1 MHRRDLKAAPSRRR
15 AGPSKV
21 LAAPTAAA
29 AHACDL
35 VIFDC
40 DGVLVDS
47 EVLSGRGFRAV
58 LQEIGVD
65 IPVGVLESSIGLKQA
80 DIIARIAAA
89 TGRQIGVDAIARL
102 WPRTRALFEAELQ
115 PTPGLAAFLD
125 RLDIARCVASSSH
138 VERIRLSL
146 ELTGLD
152 RYFGDAI
159 FSTHQVANGKPAPDI
174 FLHAAKAM
182 AADPARSVVIE
193 DSLAGVQGAIAAGMR
208 VVGFLGGQHIGRGH
222 GAALREA
229 GATFVTPRW
238 SSVARWLARTRSIS
252 K

>member
-1 MHRRDLKAAPSRRR
+1 MHRRDLKAARSRRR
-15 AGPSKV
+15 AERPKV
-21 LAAPTAAA
+21 LAAPGASILGS
-29 AHACDL
+29 DL
-35 VIFDC
+35 IIFDC

-47 EVLSGRGFRAV
+47 ELLSARGFRAV
-58 LQEIGVD
+58 LEEISVD
-65 IPVGVLESSIGLKQA
+65 IPAGVLESSIGLKQA
-80 DIIARIAAA
+80 DIIARIAHA
-89 TGRQIGVDAIARL
+89 TGRDIGGDAIAHL
-102 WPRTRALFEAELQ
+102 WPRTRELFEAELQ
-115 PTPGLAAFLD
+115 PTPGLIAFLD

-138 VERIRLSL
+138 VERIRWSL
-146 ELTGLD
+146 GLTRLD

-159 FSTHQVANGKPAPDI
+159 FSTHEVANGKPAPDI

-182 AADPARSVVIE
+182 GVDPARSVVIE
-193 DSLAGVQGAIAAGMR
+193 DSLAGVRGAVAAGMR

-229 GATFVTPRW
+229 GAAFVTPHW

>member
-15 AGPSKV
+15 TGRPKA
-21 LAAPTAAA
+21 LAAPAAA
-29 AHACDL
+29 INACDL

-47 EVLSGRGFRAV
+47 EVLSRRGFRAV

-65 IPVGVLESSIGLKQA
+65 VPAGVLENSIGLKQA

-89 TGRQIGVDAIARL
+89 TGRQIGADATARL
-102 WPRTRALFEAELQ
+102 WPRTRELFEAELQ
-115 PTPGLAAFLD
+115 PTRGLKAFLD
-125 RLDIARCVASSSH
+125 QLDVARCVASSSH

-159 FSTHQVANGKPAPDI
+159 FSTQQVLNGKPAPDI
-174 FLHAAKAM
+174 FLHAAKTM
-182 AADPARSVVIE
+182 AVDPVRSVVIE
-193 DSLAGVQGAIAAGMR
+193 DSLAGVHGAVAAGMR
-208 VVGFLGGQHIGRGH
+208 VVGFLGGQHVGRGH

-229 GATFVTPRW
+229 GATFVTPHW
-238 SSVARWLARTRSIS
+238 SAVAKWLARKQSIS

>member
-1 MHRRDLKAAPSRRR
+1 MHRRDLRTVPSGRRTGPAKA
-15 AGPSKV
+15 
-21 LAAPTAAA
+21 LAAPAAA
-29 AHACDL
+29 TDACDL

-47 EVLSGRGFRAV
+47 EVLSARGYRTVF
-58 LQEIGVD
+58 QEIGVD
-65 IPVGVLESSIGLKQA
+65 IPAGVLESSIGLKQA

-89 TGRQIGVDAIARL
+89 TGRQIGADAIARL
-102 WPRTRALFEAELQ
+102 WPRTRELFEAELQ
-115 PTPGLAAFLD
+115 PTAGLAAFLG
-125 RLDIARCVASSSH
+125 RLDVARCVASSSH

-146 ELTGLD
+146 GLTGLD

-159 FSTHQVANGKPAPDI
+159 FSTQQVLNGKPAPDI

-182 AADPARSVVIE
+182 AADPARTVVIE
-193 DSLAGVQGAIAAGMR
+193 DSLAGVQGAVAAGMR
-208 VVGFLGGQHIGRGH
+208 AIGFLGGQHIGRGH
-222 GAALREA
+222 GAALRAA
-229 GATFVTPRW
+229 GAAFVTPHW

>member
-15 AGPSKV
+15 AGPPKV
-21 LAAPTAAA
+21 VAATATRGS
-29 AHACDL
+29 DL

-47 EVLSGRGFRAV
+47 ELLSGRGFRAV
-58 LQEIGVD
+58 LEEIGVD
-65 IPVGVLESSIGLKQA
+65 IPAGVLESSIGLKQA
-80 DIIARIAAA
+80 DIVARIAAA
-89 TGRQIGVDAIARL
+89 TGRDIGSDAIARL
-102 WPRTRALFEAELQ
+102 WPRTRELFEAELQ
-115 PTPGLAAFLD
+115 PTPGLTAFLD

-146 ELTGLD
+146 GLTGLD

-159 FSTHQVANGKPAPDI
+159 FSTHEVANGKPAPDV

-182 AADPARSVVIE
+182 GVDPARSIVIE
-193 DSLAGVQGAIAAGMR
+193 DSLAGVRGAVAAGMR

-222 GAALREA
+222 GAALCEA
-229 GATFVTPRW
+229 GATFVTPHW